1 MRLGVPGDKHLSMRR
16 VIATINTT
24 LDAVCDHTAGV
35 PDEEIHQYYAE
46 LLEQGGAILFGR
58 TTFQLMEFWRTVLE
72 NPSEEQSMN
81 DFAAAIDKIPKVVFS
96 RTLEDVEW
104 KSARLA
110 LRSLEAE
117 VLELKNQPGKDILI
131 GSRSLIVQLMKLGLI
146 DELQLCIHPVVA
158 GYGLPMFD
166 GYETRNV
173 LKLIKTKVFHSG
185 AVTLYYEPVFEPL
198 QC

>member
-1 MRLGVPGDKHLSMRR
+1 
-16 VIATINTT
+16 
-24 LDAVCDHTAGV
+24 
-35 PDEEIHQYYAE
+35 
-46 LLEQGGAILFGR
+46 
-58 TTFQLMEFWRTVLE
+58 MEFWRTVLE

-166 GYETRNV
+166 GYEARNV
-173 LKLIKTKVFHSG
+173 LKLIKTKIFHSG

-198 QC
+198 QR